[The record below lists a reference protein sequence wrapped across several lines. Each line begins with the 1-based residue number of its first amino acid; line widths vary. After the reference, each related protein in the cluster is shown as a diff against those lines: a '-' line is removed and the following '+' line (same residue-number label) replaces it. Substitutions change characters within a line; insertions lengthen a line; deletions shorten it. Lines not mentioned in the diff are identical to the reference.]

1 MVRLTI
7 FLLLFG
13 FTSLTTLYAQE
24 ESLYRN
30 EDLQIQLSVSPEEY
44 DLRSDPAS
52 FTFGWKGA
60 LCEVSSK
67 DSMVG
72 GVLLHF
78 PAAMKAQK
86 YVQWREKSWK
96 ASPSVKTFDR
106 VAETEWKKEIGY
118 WIIVLD

>member
-44 DLRSDPAS
+44 ELRSDPAS
-52 FTFGWKGA
+52 FAFGWKGA

-78 PAAMKAQK
+78 PAAAGRQRDGRLLSNR
-86 YVQWREKSWK
+86 YRTR
-96 ASPSVKTFDR
+96 ASVVSFSINSSTSATNTP
-106 VAETEWKKEIGY
+106 A
-118 WIIVLD
+118 